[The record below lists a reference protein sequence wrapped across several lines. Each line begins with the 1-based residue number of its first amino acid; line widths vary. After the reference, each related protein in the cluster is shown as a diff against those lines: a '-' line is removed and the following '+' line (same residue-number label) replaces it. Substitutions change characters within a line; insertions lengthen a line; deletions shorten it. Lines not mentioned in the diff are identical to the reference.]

1 MAMSAVDVTDFLQ
14 KRYDLDLLQ
23 KTTDEAIT
31 KFLKT
36 AERLAGTR
44 FERESWRS
52 VIVAGVGLPLSL
64 ASGVTVEPQEWLS
77 FDELAQLLTTWHQAV
92 QAAVAAWRRLTHQ
105 EQLQLPG
112 REPPGS

>member
-1 MAMSAVDVTDFLQ
+1 MSADEVIDFLQ
-14 KRYDLDLLQ
+14 KGYDLDLLQ

-31 KFLKT
+31 KFLKA

-44 FERESWRS
+44 FEREGWRS
-52 VIVAGVGLPLSL
+52 VIVTGVALPPTL
-64 ASGVTVEPQEWLS
+64 ASGLSADPREWLS
-77 FDELAQLLTTWHQAV
+77 LDELAQLLTTWHQPV

-112 REPPGS
+112 RQPPDF